1 MITNSQAIILIA
13 VATIATFLTRSLP
26 FIFLN
31 KHRSNKYIVYLGK
44 VLPFSIIG
52 LLMIYSVKEINFMVM
67 PFALPE
73 IIAIAAT
80 ALIHRLFRN
89 NLISIGL
96 GTAIY
101 LIIVN
106 IIL

>member
-1 MITNSQAIILIA
+1 MLTNTQSIILIA
-13 VATIATFLTRSLP
+13 TAAAATLLARSAP
-26 FIFLN
+26 FIFLD

-52 LLMIYSVKEINFMVM
+52 LLIVYTIKEINFILT

-73 IIAIAAT
+73 IIAIVFT
-80 ALIHRLFRN
+80 AIIHRLLRN

-96 GTAIY
+96 GTALY

-106 IIL
+106 III

>member
-1 MITNSQAIILIA
+1 MLTNTQSIILIA
-13 VATIATFLTRSLP
+13 TATAATLLARSLP

-52 LLMIYSVKEINFMVM
+52 LLMIYSVKEINFMAT

-73 IIAIAAT
+73 IIAITAT

-106 IIL
+106 III

>member
-1 MITNSQAIILIA
+1 MLTNAQSIILIA
-13 VATIATFLTRSLP
+13 TATAATLLARSAP
-26 FIFLN
+26 FIFLD

-52 LLMIYSVKEINFMVM
+52 LLMIYSVKEINFMAT

-73 IIAIAAT
+73 IIAITAT
-80 ALIHRLFRN
+80 ALIHRFFRN

-106 IIL
+106 III

>member
-1 MITNSQAIILIA
+1 MVTNSQAIILIA
-13 VATIATFLTRSLP
+13 TATIATLLTRSLP

-31 KHRSNKYIVYLGK
+31 KHRSNKYIIYLGK

-52 LLMIYSVKEINFMVM
+52 LLMFYSVREVNFMAM
-67 PFALPE
+67 PFGLPE
-73 IIAIAAT
+73 IVAIILT
-80 ALIHRLFRN
+80 AFIHRLFKN

>member
-1 MITNSQAIILIA
+1 MLTNTQAIILIGMA
-13 VATIATFLTRSLP
+13 SLATILNRSLP
-26 FIFLN
+26 FILLN
-31 KHRSNKYIVYLGK
+31 KHRNNKYIVYLGK
-44 VLPFSIIG
+44 VLPYSIIG
-52 LLMIYSVKEINFMVM
+52 LLMIYSIKDISVMAM
-67 PFALPE
+67 PFGLPE
-73 IIAIAAT
+73 IIAIILT
-80 ALIHRLFRN
+80 GFIHRLFRN

>member
-1 MITNSQAIILIA
+1 MLSNTQAIILIA
-13 VATIATFLTRSLP
+13 VASLATILNRSMP

-31 KHRSNKYIVYLGK
+31 KHRNNKYIVYLGK
-44 VLPFSIIG
+44 VLPYSIIG
-52 LLMIYSVKEINFMVM
+52 LLMIYSIKDISIMAM
-67 PFALPE
+67 PYGLPE
-73 IIAIAAT
+73 IIAIVLT
-80 ALIHRLFRN
+80 ALIHRLLKN
-89 NLISIGL
+89 NLVSIGL

>member
-73 IIAIAAT
+73 IIAIVAT
-80 ALIHRLFRN
+80 ALIHRFFRN

-106 IIL
+106 III

>member
-1 MITNSQAIILIA
+1 MLTNTQAIILIGMA
-13 VATIATFLTRSLP
+13 SLATVLNRSLP

-31 KHRSNKYIVYLGK
+31 RHRSNRYIVFLGK

>member
-1 MITNSQAIILIA
+1 MLTNTQAIILIGTA
-13 VATIATFLTRSLP
+13 SLATILSRSLP
-26 FIFLN
+26 FILLN
-31 KHRSNKYIVYLGK
+31 KHRNNKYIVYLGK
-44 VLPFSIIG
+44 VLPYSIIG
-52 LLMIYSVKEINFMVM
+52 LLMVYSIKDITLMAM
-67 PFALPE
+67 PFGLPE
-73 IIAIAAT
+73 VIAVILT

>member
-1 MITNSQAIILIA
+1 MLTNTQAIILIGMA
-13 VATIATFLTRSLP
+13 TLATILNRSLP
-26 FIFLN
+26 FILLN
-31 KHRSNKYIVYLGK
+31 KHRNNKYIIYLGK
-44 VLPFSIIG
+44 VLPYSIIG
-52 LLMIYSVKEINFMVM
+52 LLLIYSIKDISLMAM
-67 PFALPE
+67 PFGLPE
-73 IIAIAAT
+73 IIAITLT

-89 NLISIGL
+89 NLISIGI